1 MIKDKDFSDISPRW
15 VKGFAWFIAMLGL
28 IHIIAGIF
36 PVMHDFIYVVM
47 PVEQD
52 EHFNKAFSAVGV
64 SWIVSIVAAMKQ
76 RIEELKKELDVA
88 HHIIQSRY
96 N

>member
-1 MIKDKDFSDISPRW
+1 
-15 VKGFAWFIAMLGL
+15 
-28 IHIIAGIF
+28 
-36 PVMHDFIYVVM
+36 
-47 PVEQD
+47 VEQD